1 MGVRAQPRGPTVIR
15 RGGEVTGPGV
25 LTPTIQV
32 AKKKTWKNWHESVK
46 QKVARLV
53 TVWNAQPNSPSI
65 PSYNAMTAALQ
76 GLIAEAETDGLGL
89 RAVGGTW
96 SFTPVAVTDGVM
108 INTQPLNYRFWPKD
122 ADLHGDWHGRAT
134 SLVFAQCGMSVS
146 ELNTALRVRGK
157 SLRTAGASNGQTIAG
172 AIGTG
177 THGSAVDQGALHD
190 SVVALHLITAGNRQ
204 VWLERA
210 TRPVASSA
218 FVQSL
223 GAQLIQDDALF
234 DAALVSFGSF
244 GLVHGVMLEV
254 DDVFWL
260 QSYRGQYADV
270 PGTWAAIE
278 RLDFTGIAPR
288 PGVRPYFFQALF
300 NPYDRAGG
308 PYLTVMYRT
317 ATDPGGAPP
326 QHHDKWRVG
335 DSAAE
340 LVAGLTDFL
349 GGTPGVL
356 GSLLMKQLYPDVNG
370 ESGVWGDMF
379 WDTSTRGRSSG
390 MALGIPRS
398 RAREAVNAMYDLNAT
413 HKIPGIFALRYVQP
427 SAATLGFTRHQDVT
441 CVLDIDG
448 THSKRMTDFNQ
459 AAWETLTALGIPFTF
474 HWGKLQ
480 PVDPAL
486 LRTMYGG
493 AIDQWLTERRN
504 LLRPGMRQVFAN
516 QLLRDLK
523 LDV

>member
-1 MGVRAQPRGPTVIR
+1 M
-15 RGGEVTGPGV
+15 TGPIPPF
-25 LTPTIQV
+25 LV

-46 QKVARLV
+46 QKATRL
-53 TVWNAQPNSPSI
+53 TSVWNLEPNT
-65 PSYNAMTAALQ
+65 PSYSSYNVMTAFLQ
-76 GLIAEAETDGLGL
+76 SLIAEAEGEGLGL

-96 SFTPVAVTDGVM
+96 SFTPVAATDGVM
-108 INTQPLNYRFWPKD
+108 LDTQPLNYRFWPKD
-122 ADLHGDWHGRAT
+122 PDLHADWQGRAA
-134 SLVFAQCGMSVS
+134 SLVFAQCGMSIS
-146 ELNTALRVRGK
+146 ELNTDLRARGK

-177 THGSAVDQGALHD
+177 THGSAIDQGALHD
-190 SVVALHLITAGNRQ
+190 SVVGLHLITGSNRQ

-210 TRPVASSA
+210 TRPVASAA
-218 FVQSL
+218 FVQTL
-223 GAQLIQDDALF
+223 GAQLVQDDDLF
-234 DAALVSFGSF
+234 DATVVSFGSF

-254 DDVFWL
+254 EDLFWL
-260 QSYRGQYADV
+260 QSYRSQYADT
-270 PGTWAAIE
+270 PATWAAIE
-278 RLDFTGIAPR
+278 QLDFTGIAPR
-288 PGVRPYFFQALF
+288 PGIRPYFFQALF

-308 PYLTVMYRT
+308 PYLTVMYRS
-317 ATDPGGAPP
+317 ATDPGGTPP

-349 GGTPGVL
+349 GGTPGGL
-356 GSLLMKQLYPDVNG
+356 GSLLMKQLYPDVQG

-398 RAREAVNAMYDLNAT
+398 RAREAVNAMHDLNAT

-427 SAATLGFTRHQDVT
+427 TRATLGFTRHQDVT

-448 THSKRMTDFNQ
+448 TNSKRMADFNQ
-459 AAWETLTALGIPFTF
+459 AAWQKLESLGIPFTF

-480 PVDPAL
+480 PTNHAL
-486 LRTMYGG
+486 VRRMYGAASVDG
-493 AIDQWLTERRN
+493 WTKARRK
-504 LLRPGMRQVFAN
+504 LLVPAMRKVFAN
-516 QLLRDLK
+516 QFMKDLK